1 VQSKGQDIFRFK
13 GIISMSGH
21 DERFVVQ
28 GMHMLSDGKKG
39 SSWADAERNSKMVF
53 IGKGIKAA
61 DFEEGFTASQAKDSD
76 KEKAE

>member
-1 VQSKGQDIFRFK
+1 
-13 GIISMSGH
+13 MSGH

-39 SSWADAERNSKMVF
+39 TSWADEERKSKMVF
-53 IGKGIKAA
+53 IGKGIKSE

-76 KEKAE
+76 KKKGE